1 MLTNASESTRRAL
14 RTTLQGLGAF
24 AAFLVAVAIPAVGDA
39 INSVLNLFPGVDH
52 RVTPGLVASIG
63 LVGTAL
69 IALVAKLQNLA
80 EGRDDV
86 ATPEELAARVTELSA
101 LIEELIAAAK
111 SSGAE
116 VSDVLHQHSYKRL
129 PE

>member
-69 IALVAKLQNLA
+69 IALVSKLQNLA